1 MGASLANT
9 AAKEELNP
17 PGRTAFAQRFSIEAT
32 RPGPAEIATL
42 ASTLAPG
49 TQVYLSAVPSLDS
62 AELVGAAKGLAK
74 AGLEPIAHI
83 AARRLAS
90 AGQLNELLR
99 SLTGEAG
106 MRAWLVIGGDV
117 EPSGPFTDALA
128 VIQRAALREA
138 GITEIGIAAYP
149 EAHGH
154 ISPARL
160 AGALDEKTASA
171 IALGLKVH

>member
-62 AELVGAAKGLAK
+62 AELVGAAICAIGSRPAFAK
-74 AGLEPIAHI
+74 PF

-99 SLTGEAG
+99 
-106 MRAWLVIGGDV
+106 
-117 EPSGPFTDALA
+117 
-128 VIQRAALREA
+128 
-138 GITEIGIAAYP
+138 
-149 EAHGH
+149 
-154 ISPARL
+154 
-160 AGALDEKTASA
+160 
-171 IALGLKVH
+171 